1 MEASRQHM
9 SNRVVGV
16 LLFVGALGLSFWGF
30 DLLVSE
36 PFGSLMVFSQS
47 ASAVAALSVLYKW
60 MERQNDRMR
69 RPVRVRA

>member
-1 MEASRQHM
+1 MEAPKRHM
-9 SNRVVGV
+9 SNRVVGM

-36 PFGSLMVFSQS
+36 PFGSLMVFSRS
-47 ASAVAALSVLYKW
+47 ASAIATLSVLYRW

-69 RPVRVRA
+69 HPVRVRA